1 MRTLTRRSFLI
12 ASAALPVGC
21 AANHMGGGNVDS
33 APQARPPAAGQTWR
47 YAKHDL
53 ITGALIDTQ
62 VDRVASTDPT
72 IDIDSRTEGDTATG
86 ATAGAGWWRKVFGHP
101 KSAADLPTEVQ
112 SSWGMV
118 LVDPHWGRVQV
129 YEPSIPLW
137 PIALRPGW
145 QTRITAKYRSSE
157 TSPALPWDQTM
168 KAEAWETITV
178 PAGQFKTLRFVN
190 VIRFVNSDFG
200 RTGSARQ
207 ETVWFA
213 PEVGRWVVRE
223 SKGTYYLDDSVD
235 DTQAVES
242 SFRWEL
248 LSWS

>member
-1 MRTLTRRSFLI
+1 
-12 ASAALPVGC
+12 
-21 AANHMGGGNVDS
+21 
-33 APQARPPAAGQTWR
+33 
-47 YAKHDL
+47 
-53 ITGALIDTQ
+53 
-62 VDRVASTDPT
+62 
-72 IDIDSRTEGDTATG
+72 
-86 ATAGAGWWRKVFGHP
+86 
-101 KSAADLPTEVQ
+101 
-112 SSWGMV
+112 
-118 LVDPHWGRVQV
+118 
-129 YEPSIPLW
+129 
-137 PIALRPGW
+137 
-145 QTRITAKYRSSE
+145 
-157 TSPALPWDQTM
+157 M

-190 VIRFVNSDFG
+190 AIRFVNSDFG

-248 LSWS
+248 LSWA